1 MNSMTKGSAL
11 SSFVMAGLVPAIHVF
26 ASHCVARPGRLDAR
40 NKSGHD
46 VTGYSVT
53 EGPQGR
59 SGR

>member
-11 SSFVMAGLVPAIHVF
+11 SSVVMAGIVPAIHVF
-26 ASHCVARPGRLDAR
+26 ASHCVARRGRLDAR

-46 VTGYSVT
+46 VTGYSVMKDL
-53 EGPQGR
+53 QGR

>member
-1 MNSMTKGSAL
+1 MNCMTKGSAL

-26 ASHCVARPGRLDAR
+26 APHCVARRGRLDAR

-46 VTGYSVT
+46 VTGHSVT
-53 EGPQGR
+53 EGRQGK